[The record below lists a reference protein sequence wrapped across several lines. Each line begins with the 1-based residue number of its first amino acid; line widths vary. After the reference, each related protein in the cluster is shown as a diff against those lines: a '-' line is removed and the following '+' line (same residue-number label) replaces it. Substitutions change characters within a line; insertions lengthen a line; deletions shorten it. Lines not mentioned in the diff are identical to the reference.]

1 MRRVSQKKFHQV
13 VAVLRSGGVA
23 LLPSDSCYGLVTPFR
38 SRRGVARVLAL
49 KHRQDSKFVLVAS
62 SLQQV
67 QKFFPR
73 ARSVRFTRVA
83 KAVWPGPV
91 SLVVS
96 PRFSVRVPDFPLL
109 RNLAQGV
116 GQPLIATSA
125 NQSGQ
130 QPAYSITQAGQQ
142 LDLTQL
148 DAVVDVGRLPQRKP
162 STVVKV
168 TTTGVKVLRQG
179 SFRVHRTLLPWQT
192 GRTESVHVHG

>member
-1 MRRVSQKKFHQV
+1 MKKISHKQFPQV

-23 LLPSDSCYGLVTPFR
+23 LLPSDSCYGLVTPFH
-38 SRRGVARVLAL
+38 SRRGMARILAL
-49 KHRQDSKFVLVAS
+49 KKRQDSKFVLVAS

-67 QKFFPR
+67 QKFFPH

-109 RNLAQGV
+109 RNLARRV

-125 NQSGQ
+125 NRSGQ
-130 QPAYSITQAGQQ
+130 LAAYSVAQAGQQ

-148 DAVVDVGRLPQRKP
+148 DAVVDVGRLSQRKP

-179 SFRVHRTLLPWQT
+179 SLRVNRTLLPRQT
-192 GRTESVHVHG
+192 GAYVS

>member
-1 MRRVSQKKFHQV
+1 MKKISHKQFTQV
-13 VAVLRSGGVA
+13 VTAVKSGGVA

-38 SRRGVARVLAL
+38 SRRGVARILGL
-49 KHRQDSKFVLVAS
+49 KQRQDVKFVLVAS
-62 SLQQV
+62 SVQQV

-73 ARSVRFTRVA
+73 ARSVRFTQVA
-83 KAVWPGPV
+83 QTVWPGPV

-125 NQSGQ
+125 NRSGQ
-130 QPAYSITQAGQQ
+130 LAAYSVAQAGQQ
-142 LDLTQL
+142 LDLSQ
-148 DAVVDVGRLPQRKP
+148 VDIIVDGGKLPQRKP

-179 SFRVHRTLLPWQT
+179 SFRVHRTLLPRQT
-192 GRTESVHVHG
+192 GPHVS